1 MPARFNAYVPDAA
14 ALVRLLDD
22 DVLYRIGRSAD
33 CELCIDHWSVSR
45 FHAEL
50 TGAGGKWSL
59 RDTGSKNGLRVDGHL
74 AVRAE
79 FEKSA
84 WFSIGD
90 VDCWFELLDAAAAE
104 RFRAEGETRRATSR
118 ALSQQLVPGLGI
130 RALMPQTLDVVLELS
145 GLERGFV
152 LYAEENAPLRVRAS
166 RGFAVDDISSSH
178 FAGSAAA
185 VDRALAEGKSIVCC
199 DAAESPWLGVR
210 PSVRLGGIRG
220 LVCVPL
226 RLSGKSIGVIY
237 ADSRKPG
244 PPVTELDLELIE
256 NVARHAAAAFEAA
269 RLEGDVADIV
279 RSAADVGLRAP
290 LWSDLRPPQPPSG
303 SG

>member
-1 MPARFNAYVPDAA
+1 MPARFNAYMPDAA
-14 ALVRLLDD
+14 ALVRLLEDD
-22 DVLYRIGRSAD
+22 TLYRIGRSAD
-33 CELCIDHWSVSR
+33 CELRVEHWSISR
-45 FHAEL
+45 FHAEVEGS
-50 TGAGGKWSL
+50 GAVWSL

-74 AVRAE
+74 ALRAD

-90 VDCWFELLDAAAAE
+90 VYCWFELLDEEAAE
-104 RFRAEGETRRATSR
+104 RHRAEGESRRAISR

-130 RALMPQTLDVVLELS
+130 RALIPQTLDVVLELS

-152 LYAEENAPLRVRAS
+152 LYAEEGGPLRVRAS
-166 RGFAVDDISSSH
+166 RGFAVDDIASTR

-185 VDRALAEGKSIVCC
+185 VERSLAEGKSVVCC

-226 RLSGKSIGVIY
+226 QLRDGSLGAIY

-256 NVARHAAAAFEAA
+256 NVTRHAAAAFEAA
-269 RLEGDVADIV
+269 RLESDVADVV
-279 RSAADVGLRAP
+279 RSAADAGIRAP
-290 LWSDLRPPQPPSG
+290 LWSDLRPPEPPS
-303 SG
+303 SD

>member
-14 ALVRLLDD
+14 ALVRLLEDD
-22 DVLYRIGRSAD
+22 QLYRIGRSNE
-33 CELCIDHWSVSR
+33 CEVRVDHWSISR

-50 TGAGGKWSL
+50 TSKGGSWSL

-74 AVRAE
+74 AVRAD

-90 VDCWFELLDAAAAE
+90 VYCWFELLDPAAAE
-104 RFRAEGETRRATSR
+104 RHRAEGAARRATSR
-118 ALSQQLVPGLGI
+118 AMSQQLMPNIGI
-130 RALMPQTLDVVLELS
+130 RALIPQTLDVVLELS

-152 LYAEENAPLRVRAS
+152 LYSDGDNALRVRAS
-166 RGFAVDDISSSH
+166 RGFAEKDIANTH

-185 VDRALAEGKSIVCC
+185 VERALAEGTSVVCC
-199 DAAESPWLGVR
+199 DAAESPWLGAR

-226 RLSGKSIGVIY
+226 RLSGRSIGAIY

-269 RLEGDVADIV
+269 RLESDVAEVV
-279 RSAADVGLRAP
+279 RSAADAGLRAP
-290 LWSDLRPPQPPSG
+290 LWNDLRPQARPPTD
-303 SG
+303 